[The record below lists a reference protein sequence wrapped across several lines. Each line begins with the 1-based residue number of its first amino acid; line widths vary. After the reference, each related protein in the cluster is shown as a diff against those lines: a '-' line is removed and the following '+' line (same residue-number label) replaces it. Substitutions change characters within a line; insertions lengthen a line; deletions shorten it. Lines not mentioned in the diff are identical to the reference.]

1 MAYYYVQFSRHFYSS
16 PGSLFKHFNCL
27 TYAATFFTHWLQITM
42 QFSVIYQRYFHQ
54 TTENYRSINCQL
66 CKNVSTKRL
75 NNHQVI
81 SPSFDLG
88 NQLIKKK
95 VDINWAPIRGGVLSV
110 RSEWMLTVLFVGEPV
125 LPPFT
130 GDRPP
135 FGCRGAH
142 EALNNLVVCRHIT
155 AETNKH
161 SKDARFSSRC
171 ENSEHNLF

>member
-1 MAYYYVQFSRHFYSS
+1 
-16 PGSLFKHFNCL
+16 
-27 TYAATFFTHWLQITM
+27 M
-42 QFSVIYQRYFHQ
+42 QFSVIYYRYFHQ

-135 FGCRGAH
+135 FGRRGAH
-142 EALNNLVVCRHIT
+142 EALNNLIVCRHIT

-161 SKDARFSSRC
+161 SKDARFSFGIQAWHMYVCLLHQRAPWGDHLAPALGETVCFGVS
-171 ENSEHNLF
+171 LQ